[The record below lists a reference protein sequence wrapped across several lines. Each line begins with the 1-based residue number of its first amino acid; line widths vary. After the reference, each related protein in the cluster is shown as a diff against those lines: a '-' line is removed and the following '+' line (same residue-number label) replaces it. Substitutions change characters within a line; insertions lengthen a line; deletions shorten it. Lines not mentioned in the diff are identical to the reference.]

1 MSETLEISGL
11 HFEIRRSAKRKTVG
25 LTVDRASQLVVHAP
39 ADADRNE
46 LQSWAGTK
54 LLWVHRKLAIKRE
67 LETKV
72 RSPEYLTGESFN
84 YLGRRY
90 RLKIVARQDEPL
102 HFGPDGFR
110 LRANA
115 RAKALEHFHRWYAA
129 VGTTW
134 VQERVHTL
142 TRKIGAEPL
151 LVEIRELGFR
161 WGSCTQAGKIFINW
175 KLLQLPVRLADYVI
189 MHELGHLVVHN
200 HGPEFWALLDRSM
213 PDWKKRQEELQ
224 KKATEI
230 YWCHSEM
237 TG

>member
-39 ADADRNE
+39 ADADRDE

-72 RSPEYLTGESFN
+72 RSPEYLTGESLS

-110 LRANA
+110 LRAGA
-115 RAKALEHFHRWYAA
+115 RANALEHFHRWYAA

-134 VQERVHTL
+134 VQARVQTL
-142 TRKIGAEPL
+142 ARKIGTEPL
-151 LVEIRELGFR
+151 HVEIRDLGFR
-161 WGSCTQAGKIFINW
+161 WGSCTRAGKIFINW
-175 KLLQLPVRLADYVI
+175 KLLQLPARLADYVI
-189 MHELGHLVVHN
+189 IHELAHLVVHH
-200 HGPEFWALLDRSM
+200 HGPDFYALLDRTM
-213 PDWKKRQEELQ
+213 PDWKKRNEEL
-224 KKATEI
+224 KHAAAEL
-230 YWCHSEM
+230 YWCHPAEVE
-237 TG
+237 